1 MKVIIKSYRLSSLS
15 CQVDVVMPNQSIL
28 TIPISINK
36 TITEDA
42 LRKALQD
49 GIRALKEA
57 REKASVLIEAVG
69 KDMEI
74 KE

>member
-15 CQVDVVMPNQSIL
+15 CVVEVVMPDQSIL